1 MNKKLELKRPLK
13 QFGIMLALMLGVVG
27 ALASFIGSLYVI
39 CVLLGDWVTDL
50 SVAWNMP
57 VFYVI
62 FVLFIQFLGA
72 ILGLLLIVCIVR
84 LFWWWADSVLCK
96 IENKRK
102 KKALQ

>member
-13 QFGIMLALMLGVVG
+13 QFGVMVALIAGVIG
-27 ALASFIGSLYVI
+27 ALASVFGSFYVI
-39 CVLLGDWVTDL
+39 CVWLGNWITEL

-57 VFYVI
+57 VPSVMLE
-62 FVLFIQFLGA
+62 LFSLFLFG
-72 ILGLLLIVCIVR
+72 LFGLLLIVCIVR
-84 LFWWWADSVLCK
+84 LFWWWADLILCK